1 MGVRHALGR
10 REFLARIA
18 DAGGVAAVSLVASRV
33 AAGSGPAADPVPWKR
48 GGRVMLDKVTREA
61 FAEHLGKTFRI
72 DVDGGEPVTV
82 ELIEATALGHG
93 SPGRREPFSLVFR
106 GPATPHLPQ
115 QTYAMSHEGMGRLDV
130 FLVPIGPDE
139 TGVRYEAVFN

>member
-1 MGVRHALGR
+1 
-10 REFLARIA
+10 
-18 DAGGVAAVSLVASRV
+18 
-33 AAGSGPAADPVPWKR
+33 
-48 GGRVMLDKVTREA
+48 MLDKVTREA

-82 ELIEATALGHG
+82 ELIEATSLGQK
-93 SPGRREPFSLVFR
+93 SSGRREPFSLVFR